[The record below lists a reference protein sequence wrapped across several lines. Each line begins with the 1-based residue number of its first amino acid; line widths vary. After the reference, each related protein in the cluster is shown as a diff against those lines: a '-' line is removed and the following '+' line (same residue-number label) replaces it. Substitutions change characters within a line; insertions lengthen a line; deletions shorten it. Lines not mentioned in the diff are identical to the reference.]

1 MRLRSPLRRM
11 VHRVLREETGTAF
24 VEMAIVLPFLL
35 LAAIG
40 VAEFGRVYFNA
51 IRVANAA
58 TAGAQFGAQNIGSYD
73 AARVRQVARDD
84 AGDQTLQV
92 TSSSACRCPGSDAIV
107 ACSNTC
113 AGYGNPQF
121 FVEVTATATHSFLFR
136 YPGIPQSITVT
147 RTATI
152 REQ

>member
-1 MRLRSPLRRM
+1 M
-11 VHRVLREETGTAF
+11 VHRAVREETGTAL
-24 VEMAIVLPFLL
+24 VEMAIVLPFLV

-58 TAGAQFGAQNIGSYD
+58 TAGAQVAAQGIGSYD
-73 AARVRQVARDD
+73 SVRVRQVARDD

-92 TSSSACRCPGSDAIV
+92 TSSTVCRCPGSDVIV
-107 ACSNTC
+107 ACTTTC
-113 AGYGNPQF
+113 TGYGTPQF
-121 FVEVTATATHSFLFR
+121 FIEVTATQTHSFLFR